1 MAQRVRD
8 LMAANPIEM
17 DARTTVHEAARR
29 MRDADIGDVLVM
41 ENGTLCGIVTD
52 RDIVIRGLADRED
65 LTGCTLGDVC
75 SKQLVSVGPDEDA
88 DAAIMRMR
96 EKAIRRIAVVED
108 GRPAG
113 MLSIGD
119 AAVENDPRSALADIS
134 AAPANA

>member
-1 MAQRVRD
+1 MVQRVRD

-119 AAVENDPRSALADIS
+119 AAMEKDPRSALADIS

>member
-8 LMAANPIEM
+8 VMAANPIEM
-17 DARTTVHEAARR
+17 DARTMVHEAARK

-41 ENGTLCGIVTD
+41 ENGTLYGIVTD

-96 EKAIRRIAVVED
+96 ERAIRRIAVVED

-119 AAVENDPRSALADIS
+119 AAVEKDPRSALADIS
-134 AAPANA
+134 AAPANV

>member
-8 LMAANPIEM
+8 LMAANPVEM

-41 ENGTLCGIVTD
+41 DSGTLCGIVTD

-65 LTGCTLGDVC
+65 MTGCTLGDVC
-75 SKQLVSVGPDEDA
+75 SKQLVSVGPDEAA

-119 AAVENDPRSALADIS
+119 AAVEKDPRSALADIS

>member
-119 AAVENDPRSALADIS
+119 AAVEKDPRSALADIS

>member
-1 MAQRVRD
+1 MAERVRD
-8 LMAANPIEM
+8 LMAANPVEM

-88 DAAIMRMR
+88 DAAVMRMR

-119 AAVENDPRSALADIS
+119 AAVEKDPRSALADIS